1 MAMIAAEV
9 DSGVGHTPALLADD
23 PPAKWQAPLSVDQ
36 LNTLRGLMRKAVQ
49 SGPAHAANL
58 SGTPVHGQA
67 GVVQTGPNAWL
78 SWFVGYRGGMA
89 FAVLQTGHTQ
99 AQAAASLAASF
110 LSAVG

>member
-1 MAMIAAEV
+1 M
-9 DSGVGHTPALLADD
+9 GR
-23 PPAKWQAPLSVDQ
+23 PLSGDQ
-36 LNTLRGLMRKAVQ
+36 LNALRDLMHKAVQ

-67 GVVQTGPNAWL
+67 GIVPTGPNAWL

-89 FAVLQTGHTQ
+89 FAILQTGHTRV
-99 AQAAASLAASF
+99 QAAASLGAAF

>member
-9 DSGVGHTPALLADD
+9 DSGVGHTPVLLAGD
-23 PPAKWQAPLSVDQ
+23 PPATWHAPLSVDQ
-36 LNTLRGLMRKAVQ
+36 LNALRGLMHKAVQ

-58 SGTPVHGQA
+58 SGAPVHGQA
-67 GVVQTGPNAWL
+67 GVVQAGPGEWL

-89 FAVLQTGHTQ
+89 FAILQTGHTR
-99 AQAAASLAASF
+99 AQAAASLGAAF